1 MKIKIASIAWRN
13 VWRHKLRSSVILSA
27 VAIGICAGV
36 FSWAFY
42 TGMMNQRVET
52 AIATESSNIQIHQPG
67 YLEDPEIKKFLV
79 HGYELTGEISRLPG
93 IKGVSGRILA
103 NAMATS
109 AEQGTGVIVVGIDPE
124 KDKKVTNIYSKITK
138 GNYLENSGHNPVI
151 IGKKLAQKLKVK
163 ERSKIILTLQQT
175 DGTLTKAQFRVA
187 GIYDITNNV
196 YEEMNIFVNAKDLS
210 ELLQLQSGVY
220 QEIAVKVT
228 DNAKEMETFDLLRT
242 KYPALDV
249 KSWRELMPEVSVA
262 EESIDISMIIF
273 MIVILAGLSLAI
285 VNTMLMA
292 VLERIKEIGMLMA
305 IGMNRKR
312 IFRMILLETTFLTFT
327 GTAIGIVIAVLLSAF
342 FHHTGIDISMGTEVY
357 ESLGYDSFIYP
368 VLSPKI
374 VIYVTFMVI
383 LASILS
389 AIYPALKALRL
400 KPADAIRSDV

>member
-1 MKIKIASIAWRN
+1 
-13 VWRHKLRSSVILSA
+13 
-27 VAIGICAGV
+27 
-36 FSWAFY
+36 
-42 TGMMNQRVET
+42 
-52 AIATESSNIQIHQPG
+52 
-67 YLEDPEIKKFLV
+67 
-79 HGYELTGEISRLPG
+79 
-93 IKGVSGRILA
+93 
-103 NAMATS
+103 MATS
-109 AEQGTGVIVVGIDPE
+109 AEQGTGVLVVGIDPE
-124 KDKKVTNIYSKITK
+124 KEKKVTNIYSKITK